1 MDDRPPFF
9 DTQASANGRQPITA
23 NSLPPTGSCPESESL
38 PLYLNNQLTPAERAA
53 VEAWLA
59 RDPAA
64 QAELAFYRQLK
75 REMQQRPWLAA
86 PPHLAR
92 EIVAQATAVP
102 FWQSVRRPSLA
113 NWFYRG
119 AGAALILLCLLLLWS
134 LVQPGL
140 ALEWTV
146 SGHPP
151 EAFRV
156 YRAPLGGGSPTLL
169 GEIPVQPGAAAY
181 RYVDNWLLPG
191 AEYRYW
197 VEAVNGGL
205 VQSERVVGRSWELL
219 PYQLALLLASLVM
232 GYSLVLW
239 LPVVADRWAGY
250 GRREATV

>member
-1 MDDRPPFF
+1 MDDRPPIF
-9 DTQASANGRQPITA
+9 DTQASANGRQPVTA
-23 NSLPPTGSCPESESL
+23 NSLPPAGTFLESESL
-38 PLYLNNQLTPAERAA
+38 PLYLNNQLTPAEREV

-64 QAELAFYRQLK
+64 QAELAFYRRLR
-75 REMQQRPWLAA
+75 RELQQRPRLAA

-102 FWQSVRRPSLA
+102 FWQSVWQRSLA
-113 NWFYRG
+113 DWFYRG
-119 AGAALILLCLLLLWS
+119 AGAALSLLCLLLLWS

-146 SGHPP
+146 SGQPP

-169 GEIPVQPGAAAY
+169 SEIPVQPGTAAY

-191 AEYRYW
+191 GEYRYW

-239 LPVVADRWAGY
+239 LPVVADWWAGH
-250 GRREATV
+250 GRRAATA